1 MISKQQLKALIMAT
15 LFAGTTCLGF
25 ASAQAATTT
34 SNTKTV
40 KKTTPVTT
48 VKKTSTSTAKQ
59 LTTSSSAAK
68 KATTTASKANAA
80 TTTPAK
86 NTSSVK
92 RVTAS
97 GVKTAST
104 KTVAAKKKA
113 SSTVK
118 TINNKQVQAAGKTTV
133 AKKTASQTAASKTS
147 AKTQS
152 SNKTTASQSATK
164 KTTTSTKESL
174 VKRVKEPNIRV
185 LLGSRTAS
193 VPVQFSSDAMVEG
206 SKKKFT
212 TDDDVK
218 VSVSGNTIHVNG
230 KAVGTS
236 ALIKPKTSTGHFSVL
251 GKSYYGGLRV
261 TAVNGAM
268 RLVNEVGL
276 EDYVAGVLPYEMSP
290 SWPQAA
296 LQAQAVAARTYA
308 LNNMKSN
315 QGKDYDVTPSTD
327 YQVYNG
333 KEGETES
340 TREAVR
346 RTQGIV
352 MTYNG
357 EPINALFH
365 SDGGG
370 YTEDA
375 VNVWGNDLP
384 YLKGVKDFSTHA
396 GTRSW
401 LITTNRKEVES
412 KLRAAGKSVGTL
424 KRIELTPMGKQP
436 FATSDR
442 GVSGRVK
449 QATFVGSD
457 KKLTLTGDQLRSIF
471 GLKSTLFDFYVNHKP
486 SVNQKPGKSYHSFT
500 SKNDVVY
507 ILGHGWGHGLG
518 MSQWGAYEMAQ
529 KAPDNKEYYKTI
541 LKHYYTG
548 VNLNKWY

>member
-1 MISKQQLKALIMAT
+1 MISKQQLKALVMAT

-59 LTTSSSAAK
+59 LTRSSSTAQ

-152 SNKTTASQSATK
+152 SSKATASQSATK
-164 KTTTSTKESL
+164 KTTTTSTKESL

-518 MSQWGAYEMAQ
+518 MSQWGA
-529 KAPDNKEYYKTI
+529 
-541 LKHYYTG
+541 
-548 VNLNKWY
+548 